1 MHVKDVLDDLD
12 IRVDLPQHWYST
24 DVSNEFEDA
33 DLVENDEIIK
43 IKVEGEKNII
53 FEVKVA
59 DGDMGKVI
67 GRQGKI
73 AQSIR
78 TVMKAVANRKDKKVT
93 VEFIG

>member
-1 MHVKDVLDDLD
+1 MKEVLE
-12 IRVDLPQHWYST
+12 T
-24 DVSNEFEDA
+24 
-33 DLVENDEIIK
+33 IIK
-43 IKVEGEKNII
+43 NLVDNQEAVEVKEVEGEKNII

-67 GRQGKI
+67 GGQGKI

>member
-1 MHVKDVLDDLD
+1 MKEVLE
-12 IRVDLPQHWYST
+12 T
-24 DVSNEFEDA
+24 
-33 DLVENDEIIK
+33 IIK
-43 IKVEGEKNII
+43 NLVDDQDSVEIKEVEGEKSII

-59 DGDMGKVI
+59 DGDMGKII

-78 TVMKAVANRKDKKVT
+78 TVMKAVANRKDKKIT